1 MLMIAMNVHGDSDST
16 AAFKAMNNDAPLT
29 NPRGFDESREVVKA
43 TRSVEKTVDGDSAPA
58 EKSVDDEVEADD
70 DVALTFPQRLME
82 ILENEENTDIISWLP
97 HGRGFVIFR
106 KKAFEQKILPK
117 YFHKSSKYSSFTR
130 KLNRWGFVRVTRG
143 PEIGAYYHRNFQRGG
158 HRLVQQ
164 MSCQSATKA
173 VTMVKPA
180 LMSPNMSLR
189 LESGALPM
197 NNSASSRAANSS
209 SDIIYSQA
217 QIGAAVEQS
226 PLGPSDL
233 IYSPGAHFGVAAE
246 QLAFHRQQQQQQHQQ
261 QQEQQLLQIQM
272 QQRMNQQEMMR
283 LAFAQ
288 QQHQLQLQQEQYQ
301 QQQDPSLL
309 FLQRQQQL
317 QQQDTYGQYLAGG
330 NMRSLRN
337 DITSVAFPRLDMST
351 NFASGSRSGGP
362 GPAGSGGANS
372 DFLGN
377 IFHQQFGG

>member
-1 MLMIAMNVHGDSDST
+1 
-16 AAFKAMNNDAPLT
+16 
-29 NPRGFDESREVVKA
+29 
-43 TRSVEKTVDGDSAPA
+43 
-58 EKSVDDEVEADD
+58 
-70 DVALTFPQRLME
+70 ME
-82 ILENEENTDIISWLP
+82 ILDNEDNTDIISWLP

-117 YFHKSSKYSSFTR
+117 YFHKTSKYSSFTR

-164 MSCQSATKA
+164 MSCQSNTKA

-180 LMSPNMSLR
+180 LMSSDMSLR

-197 NNSASSRAANSS
+197 NNSASSMAANSS

-217 QIGAAVEQS
+217 QIGAAVEQL

-233 IYSPGAHFGVAAE
+233 IYPSGAHFGVAAE
-246 QLAFHRQQQQQQHQQ
+246 QLAFHRQQQQQQ

-288 QQHQLQLQQEQYQ
+288 QQHQQQQQLQLQQEQYQ
-301 QQQDPSLL
+301 QQQDSSLL
-309 FLQRQQQL
+309 FLQRQQQV
-317 QQQDTYGQYLAGG
+317 QQHDTYGQYLAGG

-337 DITSVAFPRLDMST
+337 DFTSVAFPRLDMST
-351 NFASGSRSGGP
+351 NFASGNRSGGP
-362 GPAGSGGANS
+362 GPAGSGGAHS